1 MFRALVAGTVVVG
14 LAAAPAFAG
23 QQPTT
28 AEKADK
34 VMAGGGTSSDQN
46 FVSKAALDGM
56 AEVELGKLAV
66 EKAGSDDVKK
76 FGQRMVDD
84 HSKAGDEL
92 KTLAQNKQI
101 TLPTGGNPHAKA
113 MHDRLAKLSGA
124 AFDRAYMQAMLT
136 DHRKAVNE
144 FRLESKSGRD
154 ADVKGWAAK
163 TLPTLEEHLKMAQD
177 ANRAVGTSGKKES
190 KK

>member
-1 MFRALVAGTVVVG
+1 MLKTILAGTVVLG
-14 LAAAPAFAG
+14 LAAAPALAG

-28 AEKADK
+28 AEKAEK
-34 VMAGGGTSSDQN
+34 VMAGGGSSPDQN
-46 FVSKAALDGM
+46 FVSKAALGGM
-56 AEVELGKLAV
+56 AEVDLGRLAL

-76 FGQRMVDD
+76 FAQRMVDD

-92 KTLAQNKQI
+92 KTLAQNKHL
-101 TLPTGGNPHAKA
+101 TLPMGGDPHAKA

-124 AFDRAYMQAMLT
+124 AFYRAFMQAMVV

-144 FRLESKSGRD
+144 FRLEAKSGKD

-163 TLPTLEEHLKMAQD
+163 TLPTLEEHLKMSMAGGK
-177 ANRAVGTSGKKES
+177 ASTHTTTTGKK
-190 KK
+190 